1 MEHSMPYEDYAQQ
14 FLTQLPKG
22 AFLTVKN
29 GSLENTMT
37 IGWGSIG
44 YIWQR
49 PIITVMVRYSRYTY
63 ELIDKA
69 KDFSVSLPFSGE
81 LRKALAIAGSKTGRE
96 VDKFK
101 EANVTAQGA
110 KCIDSPV
117 IGECGLIFE
126 CRLVFKQVMEPA
138 DLDESIRS
146 KFYSDS
152 DFHVMYYGE
161 ILSCYEQEK
170 IEVK

>member
-1 MEHSMPYEDYAQQ
+1 MEKSVSYEDYSQQ

-22 AFLTVKN
+22 AFLSVKTEN
-29 GSLENTMT
+29 LQNTMT

-49 PIITVMVRYSRYTY
+49 PVMTVMIRYSRYTY
-63 ELIDKA
+63 DLINEA
-69 KDFSVSLPFSGE
+69 RDFSVSLPLTGE
-81 LRKALAIAGSKTGRE
+81 LKKALAVAGSKTGRE

-101 EANVTAQGA
+101 EANVTPQTA

-126 CRLVFKQVMEPA
+126 CRLLFKQIMEPA
-138 DLDESIRS
+138 NLDESIRS
-146 KFYSDS
+146 KFYSDG
-152 DFHVMYYGE
+152 DYHVMYYGE

-170 IEVK
+170 K